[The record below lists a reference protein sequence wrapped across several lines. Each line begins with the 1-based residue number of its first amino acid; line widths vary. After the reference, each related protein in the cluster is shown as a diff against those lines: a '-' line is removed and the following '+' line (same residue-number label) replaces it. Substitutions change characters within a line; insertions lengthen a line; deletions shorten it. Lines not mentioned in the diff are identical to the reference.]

1 MNRVLSAKKSVVSNY
16 PPMPDS
22 IQLDR
27 YQCARCGQCVLACPG
42 QLFLRKNHSECPV
55 IIPNA
60 AELCIRCGHCV
71 AGCPVGAIS
80 VGSLGVDACQTVP
93 RESIPRFEHIST
105 LVRMR
110 RSIRRFDEK
119 PLEIAKLESLLDVV
133 RWAPSARNEQ
143 PLKWIVVRHRE
154 KMVELG
160 SLIANA
166 MRGKEHYTRQVEAW
180 DDGND
185 MILRGAPTLAIAYTD
200 SDAIFPEVDCTIAME
215 TLDLCAAAMR
225 LGSCWAGYFIRAA
238 QEHPAINGWLG
249 LKKTEKVQ
257 AALLLGYPGQEVYKR
272 IPFRKELEI
281 KWIQ

>member
-1 MNRVLSAKKSVVSNY
+1 
-16 PPMPDS
+16 MPDS

-27 YQCARCGQCVLACPG
+27 YLCVRCGQCILGCPS
-42 QLFLRKNHSECPV
+42 QLFSRRNLSDCPAIAPHADEV
-55 IIPNA
+55 
-60 AELCIRCGHCV
+60 CINCGHCV

-80 VGSLGVDACQTVP
+80 VAGLGVDACQTIP

-110 RSIRRFDEK
+110 RSIRQFDEK
-119 PLEIAKLESLLDVV
+119 PLEKAKLDSLLDVV
-133 RWAPSARNEQ
+133 RWAPSARNAQ
-143 PLKWIVVRHRE
+143 PLKWIVVQSRE
-154 KMVELG
+154 KMLELG
-160 SLIANA
+160 NLIANA
-166 MRGKEHYTRQVEAW
+166 MRGKEHYVRQVEAW
-180 DDGND
+180 DNEND
-185 MILRGAPTLAIAYTD
+185 MILRGAPVLAIVYTE

-238 QEHPAINGWLG
+238 QEDSAIKDWLG
-249 LKKTEKVQ
+249 LTNKEKVQ

-281 KWIQ
+281 KWIP